1 MVDSAIWRR
10 VYSKSPRFVSR
21 EVAGEHIF
29 IPIQRK
35 ASEVDSLFTTNPA
48 GSYIW
53 NLIDGIRTV
62 GVIRNAL
69 VAEFNVESDE
79 AGRDLVEFL
88 GQMVS
93 AVAIREA

>member
-1 MVDSAIWRR
+1 MLDSPVWRR

-29 IPIQRK
+29 IPIQRT

-53 NLIDGIRTV
+53 DLIDGVRTV
-62 GVIRNAL
+62 GEIRNAL
-69 VAEFNVESDE
+69 VAEFNVESEE

-93 AVAIREA
+93 VGAIREA